1 MAMHSDETAAGGEK
15 AKRSASKSKSDA
27 KSSVPE
33 FEQGEQV
40 EHPLWG
46 IGTIIYKQGSG
57 EKQKLLVSFPGEA
70 PKKIMVLHAKLKKVI

>member
-1 MAMHSDETAAGGEK
+1 MASEETGTGGDK
-15 AKRSASKSKSDA
+15 AKRSSGKAKPDA

-46 IGTIIYKQGSG
+46 IGTIIYKQGNG
-57 EKQKLLVSFPGEA
+57 DKQKLLVSFPGEP
-70 PKKIMVLHAKLKKVI
+70 PKKLMVLHAKLKKVV